1 MPAIFQIPL
10 DIPDVEIL
18 SVKNGEEGS
27 LSVDS

>member
-18 SVKNGEEGS
+18 SVQNGEEGS